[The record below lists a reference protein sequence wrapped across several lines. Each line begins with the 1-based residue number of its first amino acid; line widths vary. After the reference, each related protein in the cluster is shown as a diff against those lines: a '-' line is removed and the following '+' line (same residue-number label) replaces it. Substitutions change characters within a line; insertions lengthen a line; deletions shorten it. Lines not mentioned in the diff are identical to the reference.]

1 MEASTGI
8 AEAVIGTWRLL
19 GLEHQLENG
28 PWEPA
33 VRSQGRLVYTPD
45 GFVSVLIMYLTSG
58 SVPERFADDE
68 LTAYSGRYV
77 LHPGP
82 EVEHAIDLSFRT
94 GWIGSSQRRSIE
106 LDDDE
111 LVLVTAPFSTSS
123 GARRSRLRWRREVEL
138 A

>member
-1 MEASTGI
+1 MDGSTGI
-8 AEAVIGTWRLL
+8 AETVIGTWRLL
-19 GLEHQLENG
+19 GLEHQLDDA

-33 VRSQGRLVYTPD
+33 VPSRGRLVYTPD
-45 GFVSVLIMYLTSG
+45 GFVSVFIMYLTSG

-82 EVEHAIDLSFRT
+82 EVEHLIDLSFRT
-94 GWIGSSQRRSIE
+94 GWIGSSQRRSVE
-106 LDDDE
+106 LDGDE

-123 GARRSRLRWRREVEL
+123 GSRRSRLCWRREVSP
-138 A
+138 

>member
-1 MEASTGI
+1 MDGSTGI
-8 AEAVIGTWRLL
+8 AETVIGTWRLL
-19 GLEHQLENG
+19 GLEHQLDDA

-33 VRSQGRLVYTPD
+33 VPSRGRLVYTPD
-45 GFVSVLIMYLTSG
+45 GFVSVFIMYLTSG

-82 EVEHAIDLSFRT
+82 EVEHLIDLSFRT
-94 GWIGSSQRRSIE
+94 GWIGSSQRRSVE
-106 LDDDE
+106 LVGDE

-123 GARRSRLRWRREVEL
+123 GSRRSRLRWRREVSP
-138 A
+138 